1 MAAQENVPGA
11 VVKVWPALLA
21 TFKALRA
28 VAALLHA
35 FDVTAMAVNHAAR
48 VDATVSE
55 NKSLPTMHGV
65 TQKM

>member
-1 MAAQENVPGA
+1 
-11 VVKVWPALLA
+11 LLA
-21 TFKALRA
+21 TLKALRA

-35 FDVTAMAVNHAAR
+35 FAVTAMAVNHAAR